1 MPKSIIAFLII
12 VLSINIF
19 PLEEN
24 YSLKYSKYIPINSS
38 FDISLITSKIFPTAN
53 ELVIT
58 SLYAAE
64 TTLNLVELRNENV
77 DRKIPFTI
85 VNSGTN
91 LISTLIKINFDDSI
105 FLSSEFFQILFNFK
119 SESVT
124 ESQIKFKAAFYKD
137 NVLLGYLFKSDDNYE
152 KENEAVVKISFYKP
166 QNEAGSCLELKS
178 NSKLFI
184 ELNKDSLKNV
194 LVQFWFKNLGQ
205 NCNFL
210 KLSDKISGKTQ
221 FELGVNK
228 FQMLEVSS
236 LNQSIDIFDAFFV
249 STQAWNYL
257 TFHFSFEEKK
267 IYLYCNSILF
277 ARLNLSVDF
286 ISETAQLDFICSN
299 SDSPIQIEQLRLIDY
314 QKKQI
319 KEAFAY
325 SSTKEFLTDSS
336 IVLLQLNFDDM
347 QKNSVLNQSFIIK
360 AENVKHVFSDAPLY
374 PLSPEVKV
382 NIFSH
387 YNEIQWRG
395 GDYKTTNKYILE
407 KSVSGST
414 FSEIYSVDTD
424 NESDKIYSFID
435 EQELSSE
442 ITYYRIKTVKKDGAI
457 FISNQ
462 LKVGQGY
469 DPSFNLIQNYP
480 NPFNPKTSI
489 EFDLFIDT
497 DVEITVY
504 NVEGKLVKTIFD
516 GFLLKGNHK
525 FDFDASELSS
535 GIYLYKVSTPISV
548 QVKKMLL
555 TK

>member
-19 PLEEN
+19 PSDEN
-24 YSLKYSKYIPINSS
+24 YSLKYSKYIPINSP

-58 SLYAAE
+58 CLSDSK
-64 TTLNLVELRNENV
+64 TTLNSVELRSENV
-77 DRKIPFTI
+77 DQKIPFT
-85 VNSGTN
+85 VSKGGVD
-91 LISTLIKINFDDSI
+91 LITSVTKINFNDSI
-105 FLSSEFFQILFNFK
+105 FSSSEFFQILFKFK

-124 ESQIKFKAAFYKD
+124 ESQIKFKAAFYED
-137 NVLLGYLFKSDDNYE
+137 NVLLGYLFNSNDNNE
-152 KENEAVVKISFYKP
+152 KENEASVKISFYKP
-166 QNEAGSCLELKS
+166 QNVASSCLELKS
-178 NSKLFI
+178 NSKLSI
-184 ELNKDSLKNV
+184 DLRKDSLKNV
-194 LVQFWFKNLGQ
+194 LIQFWFKNQEQ
-205 NCNFL
+205 NNNFV
-210 KLSDKISGKTQ
+210 KLSDRISGKTQ

-228 FQMLEVSS
+228 YQMLEVRT
-236 LNQSIDIFDAFFV
+236 LNQSIDIYDAFFV
-249 STQAWNYL
+249 SSQSWSYL
-257 TFHFSFEEKK
+257 TFHLSFEEKK

-277 ARLNLSVDF
+277 ARLNLSFDF
-286 ISETAQLDFICSN
+286 ISETTQIDFYCTS
-299 SDSPIQIEQLRLIDY
+299 SDKPIQIEQLRLIDY
-314 QKKQI
+314 RKKQI
-319 KEAFAY
+319 KDAFAY

-336 IVLLQLNFDDM
+336 NVLLHLDFDDV
-347 QKNSVLNQSFIIK
+347 QKNSVLNQSLIIK
-360 AENVKHVFSDAPLY
+360 EENVKHVFSDAPLY

-387 YNEIQWRG
+387 YNEIQWHG
-395 GDYKTTNKYILE
+395 GDYKTANKYILE

-414 FSEIYSVDTD
+414 FLEIYSVDTD

-469 DPSFNLIQNYP
+469 DASFNLIQNYP

-504 NVEGKLVKTIFD
+504 NLEGKLVQTIFN
-516 GFLLKGNHK
+516 GFLVKGNHK

-555 TK
+555 AK